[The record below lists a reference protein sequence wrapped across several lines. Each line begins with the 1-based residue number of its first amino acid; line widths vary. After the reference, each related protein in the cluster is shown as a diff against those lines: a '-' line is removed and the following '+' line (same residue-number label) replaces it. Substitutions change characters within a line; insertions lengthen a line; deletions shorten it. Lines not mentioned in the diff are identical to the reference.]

1 MGGRGSYIASG
12 GFTKTTYR
20 TVGTTSNG
28 IKVIEK
34 IDEKNSS
41 SNTPLFSNT
50 STVYAIAGTDDKIK
64 QVTLY
69 ENRKK
74 KSDIDIGHVHGDFNK
89 KDIHVHDYSPEGIRN
104 DEARRPTEA
113 ELKLVK
119 EIMEKEYIKN
129 GNSNK

>member
-1 MGGRGSYIASG
+1 MGGRGTYIASG
-12 GFTKTTYR
+12 GFTKETYK

-34 IDEKNSS
+34 IDSKNSS
-41 SNTPLFSNT
+41 ANTPLFSNT
-50 STVYAIAGTDDKIK
+50 STAYAITGTDDKIK

-74 KSDIDIGHVHGDFNK
+74 KSDIDIGHTHGKYGD
-89 KDIHVHDYSPEGIRN
+89 KDVHVHDYSPEG
-104 DEARRPTEA
+104 ARSSIAREPTTE
-113 ELKLVK
+113 ELELVK
-119 EIMEKEYIKN
+119 NIMQKEYIKN

>member
-28 IKVIEK
+28 IKVNEK
-34 IDEKNSS
+34 IDGKNSS

-74 KSDIDIGHVHGDFNK
+74 KSDIDIGHTHGKFGI
-89 KDIHVHDYSPEGIRN
+89 KDIHVHDYSPEGVRTRT
-104 DEARRPTEA
+104 ARDPTVE
-113 ELKLVK
+113 ELQLVK
-119 EIMEKEYIKN
+119 NIMQKEYIKN
-129 GNSNK
+129 GNGNK

>member
-34 IDEKNSS
+34 IDGKNSS

-74 KSDIDIGHVHGDFNK
+74 KSDIDIGHPHGKFNEH
-89 KDIHVHDYSPEGIRN
+89 DIHVHDYSPEG
-104 DEARRPTEA
+104 ARTRTARDPTAKEIQ
-113 ELKLVK
+113 LVK
-119 EIMEKEYIKN
+119 DIMEKEYTKN
-129 GNSNK
+129 DNSNK